1 MRKNILR
8 YSPLVLILLAGCVGE
23 PDVDSSVTE
32 KVMSDGT
39 RILRS
44 DTARLTAPS
53 TDAPVTIA
61 ADFLSARGVV
71 DSIKELNVASETTE
85 PGGVTHVRINQT
97 ANGLRVHGAY
107 AKVAV
112 SEHGEVIQVIERLA
126 RVTGKIA
133 QARAREEDALKA
145 AMTQIGYG
153 QVPAR
158 ARVQG
163 NRTDFA
169 ATEELYREPTVER
182 VAFLG
187 EDGALRAGFLVET
200 WSKRENQLDH
210 TLVDGNGAIVSTER
224 RTNNDSYKVFINDP
238 SKGGQV
244 TVNGPGAGNT
254 ESKAGWLG
262 TGTQTTFNINGN
274 NVKAYLDTDANNAA
288 DTGGTTVTGGN
299 FLATADLTQAPS
311 IAANKA
317 VAIQNL
323 FYMNN
328 FMHDRLYQ
336 QGFNEAAG
344 NFQVNN
350 FGLGG
355 SGNDAVNAEAQDGS
369 GTDNA
374 NFATPAD
381 GSAPRMQ
388 MYLWTGTTPG
398 GLVTVN
404 GVNRGAY
411 GSSFGAALTLT
422 GITGPLAV
430 YNDGTGVASDGCEL
444 STTSLTGK
452 VAVVDRGTCD
462 FTVKVLNAQK
472 AGATAV
478 IIANNVDSN
487 AFSAGGTNK
496 QVKIPSGMV
505 SLADGA
511 ALKTLAGQSAKLAK
525 NPSPILQIDGDVDA
539 DIVYHEYGHGL
550 TWRMIGSMS
559 GKLAGAI
566 GEGASDVNAFL
577 NSSDDRI
584 GEYAYGDPL
593 GIRRYPY
600 AGYPLTY
607 SAVTGA
613 EVHDDGEIYAGAM
626 WRVLQNYLAAGLTSD
641 TLYRDF
647 VNGMNYTPA
656 APAFEDMRDGMLQS
670 AAGTGREC
678 LIWRGFAAAGIGAGA
693 DGKLSNSGAL
703 TIVESFALPATCP

>member
-8 YSPLVLILLAGCVGE
+8 YSPLVLVLLAGCVGE

-44 DTARLTAPS
+44 DTAKLTAPS
-53 TDAPVTIA
+53 TDARVTIVT
-61 ADFLSARGVV
+61 DFLSARGVV
-71 DSIKELNVASETTE
+71 NSVNELTVTSETTE
-85 PGGVTHVRINQT
+85 PGGVTHVRLNQT

-107 AKVAV
+107 AKVAL

-126 RVTGKIA
+126 RTTGKIA
-133 QARAREEDALKA
+133 SARVREQDALSV
-145 AMTQIGYG
+145 AMTQLGYSQAPG
-153 QVPAR
+153 R

-169 ATEELYREPTVER
+169 ATEELYRDPTVEH

-187 EDGALRAGFLVET
+187 DDGTLRAGFLVET

-224 RTNNDSYKVFINDP
+224 RTSNDSYKVFVEDP

-262 TGTQTTFNINGN
+262 TGAQTTFNINGN
-274 NVKAYLDTDANNAA
+274 NVKSYLDTDANNAA
-288 DTGGTTVTGGN
+288 DSGGTTVTTGN
-299 FLATADLTQAPS
+299 FLATADLTQSPS
-311 IAANKA
+311 TTTNKA

-328 FMHDRLYQ
+328 FIHDRLYA

-355 SGNDAVNAEAQDGS
+355 AGNDAVNAEAQDGS
-369 GTDNA
+369 GVDNA

-398 GLVTVN
+398 GQVTVN
-404 GVNRGAY
+404 GAGYGAY
-411 GSSFGAALTLT
+411 GSSFGAALTLA
-422 GITGPLAV
+422 GITGAVAV
-430 YNDGTGVASDGCEL
+430 YNDGTGVASDGCEV

-452 VAVVDRGTCD
+452 VAIVDRGTCD

-472 AGATAV
+472 AGAVGV
-478 IIANNVDSN
+478 IIANNVAGN
-487 AFSAGGTNK
+487 PFSAGGTSK
-496 QVKIPSGMV
+496 LVKIPSGMV
-505 SLADGA
+505 SLADGTT
-511 ALKTLAGQSAKLAK
+511 LKGLAGQSAKLAK
-525 NPSPILQIDGDVDA
+525 SPIPILQIDGDLDA

-600 AGYPLTY
+600 TNYPLTY

-613 EVHDDGEIYAGAM
+613 EVHNDGEIYAAAM
-626 WRVLQNYLAAGLTSD
+626 WRVRQNYLAAGLTSNA
-641 TLYRDF
+641 LYADF

-670 AAGTGREC
+670 AAGTSRVC
-678 LIWRGFAAAGIGAGA
+678 LIWKGFAATGIGVGA
-693 DGKLSNSGAL
+693 DGKLSPSGAL
-703 TIVESFALPATCP
+703 TVVQSFALPATCP